1 MKMEYDFIVKRPI
14 DDVWKSFKDI
24 PTVAKCMPGAELTEK
39 LGDGN
44 YKGNVKVKVGPF
56 STFFE
61 GNAQVNFDDNNKSGF
76 VTGNG
81 IDKKGGNR
89 TKLSMNFFLQE
100 KTEGTKT
107 IIDADLQLSGAIA
120 QFGRVGLIKETAN
133 ILIGKFTENLE
144 NELSNI
150 NYNQNKSPD
159 DIKINENKNNKEI
172 TSTDLLVGFF
182 RWLLSLLP
190 IRK

>member
-14 DDVWKSFKDI
+14 RDVWKSFKDI
-24 PTVAKCMPGAELTEK
+24 PTVAKCMPGAELTEN

-61 GNAQVNFDDNNKSGF
+61 GKAQVSFDDNNKSGF

-107 IIDADLQLSGAIA
+107 IIDADIQLSGAIA

-144 NELSNI
+144 NELSNT
-150 NYNQNKSPD
+150 NYTQKKSLD
-159 DIKINENKNNKEI
+159 DNKINENKNNKEI
-172 TSTDLLVGFF
+172 TSTDLLAGFF

>member
-1 MKMEYDFIVKRPI
+1 M
-14 DDVWKSFKDI
+14 
-24 PTVAKCMPGAELTEK
+24 LN
-39 LGDGN
+39 L
-44 YKGNVKVKVGPF
+44 
-56 STFFE
+56 E
-61 GNAQVNFDDNNKSGF
+61 GLV
-76 VTGNG
+76 
-81 IDKKGGNR
+81 I
-89 TKLSMNFFLQE
+89 
-100 KTEGTKT
+100 
-107 IIDADLQLSGAIA
+107 
-120 QFGRVGLIKETAN
+120 IKETAN